1 MQVDMSH
8 IMIVDTED
16 VEKAVPAIYQRVVT
30 ATKKQAETEK
40 QRTTRPAVRE
50 KEIIREVI
58 YKMKCPYCDKL
69 YNEVLDV
76 CPHCGGK
83 R

>member
-1 MQVDMSH
+1 VCADNAMHFRSPFRCLS
-8 IMIVDTED
+8 E
-16 VEKAVPAIYQRVVT
+16 IYQRVVV

-40 QRTTRPAVRE
+40 QQSMTEPVVRE
-50 KEIIREVI
+50 MEIIREVI
-58 YKMKCPYCDKL
+58 YKVKCPYCGKL

-76 CPHCGGK
+76 CPHCGRK